1 MEEREMHQVKHLIS
15 FLIISLISG
24 FIWVGWIQPAYSI
37 NLQTNLAV
45 VSQAANAPENLCVDT
60 GQKIDLNNAN
70 LMAFMDCPGFYP
82 NLARSIVQQ
91 GPYDQVDDVLTIS
104 DISEQQKQ
112 LLEANLDFFTVS
124 TPVVPLEMR
133 MPPRPAIRAN
143 P

>member
-1 MEEREMHQVKHLIS
+1 MRWFYPLSSVIS
-15 FLIISLISG
+15 ALFIIV
-24 FIWVGWIQPAYSI
+24 FIWLGWIQPVVADNI
-37 NLQTNLAV
+37 NLQTSLVEQTA
-45 VSQAANAPENLCVDT
+45 SFPDTLCVDT

-82 NLARSIVQQ
+82 NLAQAVVQQ
-91 GPYDQVDDVLTIS
+91 GPYEQVEDVLNIS
-104 DISEQQKQ
+104 DISDQQRQ
-112 LLEANLDFFTVS
+112 LLEANVDFFTVS

>member
-1 MEEREMHQVKHLIS
+1 MRQVNRLLS
-15 FLIISLISG
+15 FVIVSLISG
-24 FIWVGWIQPAYSI
+24 LIWIGWIQPATAYSM
-37 NLQTNLAV
+37 NFQPSLAAV
-45 VSQAANAPENLCVDT
+45 GQSANVPENLCVDT

-91 GPYDQVDDVLTIS
+91 GPYDQVEDVLNIS
-104 DISEQQKQ
+104 DISKQQKQ

-124 TPVVPLEMR
+124 TPVVPMEMR
-133 MPPRPAIRAN
+133 MPPRPSMRAN

>member
-1 MEEREMHQVKHLIS
+1 MHQVKRLIS
-15 FLIISLISG
+15 FVIVSLISG
-24 FIWVGWIQPAYSI
+24 FVWIGWIQPATAYSM
-37 NLQTNLAV
+37 NFQPNLAAV
-45 VSQAANAPENLCVDT
+45 GQSANVPGNLCVDT

-91 GPYDQVDDVLTIS
+91 GPYDQVEDVLNIS
-104 DISEQQKQ
+104 DISDQQKQ
-112 LLEANLDFFTVS
+112 LLEANLDFFAVS